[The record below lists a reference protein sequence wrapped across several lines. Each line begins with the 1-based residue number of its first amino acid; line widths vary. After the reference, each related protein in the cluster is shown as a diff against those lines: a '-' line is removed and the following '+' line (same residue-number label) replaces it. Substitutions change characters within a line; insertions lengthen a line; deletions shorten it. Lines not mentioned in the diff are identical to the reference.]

1 MTTTIGSGCF
11 CIRSLNKIWHL
22 YPPCPDMETAINKQL
37 FAAATALVVPAWVA
51 DVMTFR
57 KVDDFEVVM
66 QDEKARVT
74 HRGREGRRAK
84 GCVC

>member
-1 MTTTIGSGCF
+1 
-11 CIRSLNKIWHL
+11 
-22 YPPCPDMETAINKQL
+22 METAINKQL

-66 QDEKARVT
+66 QDEKARV
-74 HRGREGRRAK
+74 RIVDEKGGARKVVYVDRA
-84 GCVC
+84 